1 MLTQRKGPRRPS
13 VTRSAAKDRE
23 LEKLLLL
30 ASQRLKPV
38 RPVSAK
44 VAAKRLVR
52 ESIKVA

>member
-1 MLTQRKGPRRPS
+1 MLTQRKRSPRPS

-30 ASQRLKPV
+30 ASQRLKAV

-44 VAAKRLVR
+44 VAVKVDVR
-52 ESIKVA
+52 KSIKVA